1 MKIFH
6 FWNTSISGK
15 CKKNKYLKKKTS
27 KSFFW
32 EFSQCLCHRHYLL
45 LIIFYSLYPRERR
58 RNVKKKKKKHQSE
71 NITVYFPWVK
81 GKWSAQVILKT
92 NELSKTRLIGDCS
105 TCQLRYWFLLRASH
119 KCISCRTKNSGH
131 SINLLEPTIEK
142 LVDDRSKIG
151 ATVIYTLFLIN
162 LIDNL
167 Y

>member
-1 MKIFH
+1 MSSSSTLFASYN
-6 FWNTSISGK
+6 F
-15 CKKNKYLKKKTS
+15 
-27 KSFFW
+27 
-32 EFSQCLCHRHYLL
+32 L
-45 LIIFYSLYPRERR
+45 LIISSRAE
-58 RNVKKKKKKHQSE
+58 KKCEKKKKKHQSE

-151 ATVIYTLFLIN
+151 STVIYTLFLIN

>member
-1 MKIFH
+1 MSSSS
-6 FWNTSISGK
+6 T
-15 CKKNKYLKKKTS
+15 L
-27 KSFFW
+27 
-32 EFSQCLCHRHYLL
+32 FSSYNFL
-45 LIIFYSLYPRERR
+45 LIISSRAE
-58 RNVKKKKKKHQSE
+58 KKCEKKKKKHQSE